1 MFEGF
6 ALERVDVG
14 GAELRVRH
22 GGSGPAVLLLHG
34 HPRTH
39 VTWHMV
45 APVLARQFT
54 VVCPD
59 LRGYGE
65 SSKPPT
71 TADHRPYSK
80 RVMAADCL
88 ALMRALGHERF
99 CVAGHDRGLYVAQ
112 RLAMDHPASVRRLCV
127 LDGIP
132 LGEALSRCDARFA
145 ASWYHWFFFG
155 QTQRPAER
163 YINADPDAWY
173 TASDKYMGAEAFED
187 YRRAIHDPATV
198 HAMMEDYRAGLGIDR
213 SHDEAD
219 RAAGR
224 RIGCPVLFLWAARDD
239 MEDLYGDPLAIWREW
254 GDDVRGQALDC
265 GHHIAEEAPAEL
277 AALLTGFFAP
287 ADLTVPGSLP
297 RLIRPASLP
306 RASPAQPRPRQC
318 SIGVSLGGRPGGP
331 EPARWPAVTV
341 PTGAMGHRTGW
352 RRAVPGHCC
361 PTCLPVI
368 TLAYPGQAGVAG

>member
-6 ALERVDVG
+6 VLERIGVG
-14 GAELRVRH
+14 EAELRVRH

-65 SSKPPT
+65 SSKPAT

-80 RVMAADCL
+80 RAMAADCV

-112 RLAMDHPASVRRLCV
+112 RLAMDHPSAVRRLC
-127 LDGIP
+127 LMDGIP
-132 LGEALSRCDARFA
+132 IGEALARCDARFA
-145 ASWYHWFFFG
+145 ANWYHWFFFA

-163 YINADPDAWY
+163 FINADPEAWY
-173 TASDKYMGAEAFED
+173 RASDKYMGAEAFED
-187 YRRAIHDPATV
+187 YQRAIHDPATV

-213 SHDEAD
+213 EHDEAD

-254 GDDVRGQALDC
+254 ASDVRGQSLDC

-277 AALLTGFFAP
+277 AALLAEFFA
-287 ADLTVPGSLP
+287 
-297 RLIRPASLP
+297 
-306 RASPAQPRPRQC
+306 
-318 SIGVSLGGRPGGP
+318 
-331 EPARWPAVTV
+331 AR
-341 PTGAMGHRTGW
+341 
-352 RRAVPGHCC
+352 
-361 PTCLPVI
+361 
-368 TLAYPGQAGVAG
+368 